1 MNYPIE
7 NDSLNLSIDGQVET
21 CLVTE
26 LLLQVLVIE
35 LNNIMVSSP
44 EEGGIMEAIDSDNNI
59 IISYSTLGNILPHQL
74 KKMTD
79 QYKVICGCECCI
91 SEKSMHGTVVI

>member
-44 EEGGIMEAIDSDNNI
+44 EEGGIREAID
-59 IISYSTLGNILPHQL
+59 
-74 KKMTD
+74 
-79 QYKVICGCECCI
+79 
-91 SEKSMHGTVVI
+91 

>member
-44 EEGGIMEAIDSDNNI
+44 EEGGIREAIDSDNNI
-59 IISYSTLGNILPHQL
+59 IISYSMLCNVMSPQL
-74 KKMTD
+74 KKMYA
-79 QYKVICGCECCI
+79 Q
-91 SEKSMHGTVVI
+91 